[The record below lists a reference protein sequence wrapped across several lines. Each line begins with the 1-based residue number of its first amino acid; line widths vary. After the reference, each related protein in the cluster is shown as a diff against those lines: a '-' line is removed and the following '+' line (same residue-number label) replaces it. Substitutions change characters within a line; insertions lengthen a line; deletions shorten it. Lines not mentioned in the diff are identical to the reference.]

1 MKNIYEIFDEFE
13 MAESKKERMAIIGSN
28 LSQTL
33 VDVLKFTFHP
43 DYNFLVDEILE
54 EYVADWEN
62 KLGYNR
68 CQLGTELRKLYMF
81 RRGDDTAESLSPR
94 RRKEL
99 LILLLESLDPRES
112 EVVMG
117 IFRKDQGVRG
127 LTYSFVKEAFPNMLP

>member
-43 DYNFLVDEILE
+43 DYNFLVDEIPE

>member
-1 MKNIYEIFDEFE
+1 MRNMYEIFDEFE

-33 VDVLKFTFHP
+33 VDVLKLTFHP
-43 DYNFLVDEILE
+43 DYEFLVDEIPDN
-54 EYVADWEN
+54 YIADWEN

-68 CQLGTELRKLYMF
+68 CQLTTELRKLYMF
-81 RRGDDTAESLSPR
+81 RKGDSTAESLNER
-94 RRKEL
+94 RRNEL
-99 LILLLESLDPRES
+99 LVLLLESLDPREA

>member
-1 MKNIYEIFDEFE
+1 M
-13 MAESKKERMAIIGSN
+13 
-28 LSQTL
+28 
-33 VDVLKFTFHP
+33 
-43 DYNFLVDEILE
+43 
-54 EYVADWEN
+54 ADWEN

>member
-13 MAESKKERMAIIGSN
+13 MAESKKERMSIIGSN

-43 DYNFLVDEILE
+43 DYNFLVDEIPE

>member
-33 VDVLKFTFHP
+33 VDVLKFKFHP
-43 DYNFLVDEILE
+43 DYNFLVDEIPE